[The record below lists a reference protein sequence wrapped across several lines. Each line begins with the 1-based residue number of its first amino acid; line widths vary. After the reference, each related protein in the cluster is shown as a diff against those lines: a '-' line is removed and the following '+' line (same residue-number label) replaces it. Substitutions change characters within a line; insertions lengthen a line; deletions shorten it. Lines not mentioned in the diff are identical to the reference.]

1 MLEGVLEVR
10 DVVVAKQDA
19 SCEETV
25 LSCGEIDASSTGE
38 PTPRDMKGS
47 MEKGASSTFEF
58 LRQALDVRPLVVAA
72 YEMVYPQSHGG
83 RGSVL
88 GAERSGSD
96 GGAIPRCIDEHA
108 PEHEPEGSDG
118 WEGVRHRRVRRV
130 DRDRVGVMVEG
141 RTSGDGVGSIIDSS
155 SRPKGGAPPLI
166 SARSTPG

>member
-1 MLEGVLEVR
+1 M
-10 DVVVAKQDA
+10 AKQDA

-25 LSCGEIDASSTGE
+25 LSCGKVDASSKGE
-38 PTPRDMKGS
+38 PTQRDMKGS
-47 MEKGASSTFEF
+47 MEKGASSTFEL

-96 GGAIPRCIDEHA
+96 GGAIPRCVDEHA

-130 DRDRVGVMVEG
+130 DHVRRVMVEG
-141 RTSGDGVGSIIDSS
+141 RTSGDGVVSIIDSS
-155 SRPKGGAPPLI
+155 SRPKEGAPPLV
-166 SARSTPG
+166 SARSIPN

>member
-1 MLEGVLEVR
+1 M
-10 DVVVAKQDA
+10 
-19 SCEETV
+19 
-25 LSCGEIDASSTGE
+25 
-38 PTPRDMKGS
+38 
-47 MEKGASSTFEF
+47 
-58 LRQALDVRPLVVAA
+58 VAA
-72 YEMVYPQSHGG
+72 YEMVCPQPHGG

-108 PEHEPEGSDG
+108 PEHEPEGADG
-118 WEGVRHRRVRRV
+118 WEGVRRRRVRRV

-141 RTSGDGVGSIIDSS
+141 RTSGDGVESIIDSS